1 MLNNIFSCILSSLNK
16 MNHYNTFIFMHSK
29 LHHVENTCIWV
40 TDLSLKLN
48 HLRREIHYK
57 VGIGDTIQIVL

>member
-1 MLNNIFSCILSSLNK
+1 
-16 MNHYNTFIFMHSK
+16 MHSK
-29 LHHVENTCIWV
+29 LHRVENTCIWV
-40 TDLSLKLN
+40 TDVSLKLN